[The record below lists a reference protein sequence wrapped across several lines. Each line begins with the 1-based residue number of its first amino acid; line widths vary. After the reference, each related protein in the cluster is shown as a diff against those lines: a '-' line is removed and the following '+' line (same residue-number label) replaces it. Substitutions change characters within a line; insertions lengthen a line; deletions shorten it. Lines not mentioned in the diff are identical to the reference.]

1 MPAEGARKGL
11 EVNVNSSLNASGNRF
26 HNANMKWINNEF
38 AYNFGSPDLDL
49 GANANNYLIENTYF
63 HNNPGNGGFASFR
76 VLDGMVARRNTV
88 HSMGFGGMSR
98 LGTKFAQREVN
109 RWRS

>member
-1 MPAEGARKGL
+1 MIPAHPYRNPYTNSAGGGGRVKGL

-49 GANANNYLIENTYF
+49 GANANNY
-63 HNNPGNGGFASFR
+63 
-76 VLDGMVARRNTV
+76 
-88 HSMGFGGMSR
+88 
-98 LGTKFAQREVN
+98 
-109 RWRS
+109 